1 MTTYFIQAAL
11 YLLVAVICVLLAKRF
26 GLGSVLGYLSAGVI
40 IGPITGLA
48 GEETNT
54 IQHFAEFGVVMMLF
68 IVGLELSPKALWNM
82 KNRLIGLGGLQIG
95 LTTLIITSLGVALDF
110 PWQPSLVVALIFSL
124 SSTAIV
130 MQSFA
135 EKSLNKTDGGQA
147 AFSILL
153 SQDIAVIP
161 MLAVIPL
168 LAIPAYFGMPEASSL
183 ITEHHNVSLVENLSG
198 WQYAGAIVIVI
209 GLIIAAGHYISKP
222 LFTLVA
228 KSGLRELYTA
238 TALLLVISI
247 SALMSV
253 VGLSPALG
261 TFLAGVVL
269 ANSEFR
275 HELESNIQ
283 PFKGLLLGLFF
294 ITVGAGI
301 SFAVISDNFFLISGL
316 TIAVIV
322 IKAAVLLS
330 LAVIFKIK
338 KSDGWLLTLSL
349 AQAGEFGFVVLSFSS
364 QSQALPPE
372 WVAILS
378 PVITLS
384 MFLTPLLFI
393 FYDKVITK
401 QYLEVQPKKAAD
413 NIDKKSQVVIAGIG
427 RFGQV
432 INRLLMANGFE
443 TTVID
448 RSTDMIDRVRKVDIH
463 AYYGDATDSSLLYTA
478 GLEEASL
485 LVISID
491 GPENILHLVK
501 HVKQFHPHLPI
512 VARAYDRGH
521 AYLLEEAGADHVF
534 IESYFTALEMSKS
547 ALKVLGFDE
556 KKAEKAK
563 ALYYQT
569 ELDHHEELHKAWND
583 ANKESYLFNDFIELF
598 VSLEKEMRAA
608 MKEQVNNDNLNITN
622 DNNSDDDITDANT
635 RLNNDTSTVPEV
647 EADVDKAKE

>member
-1 MTTYFIQAAL
+1 MTTYFIQAAI
-11 YLLVAVICVLLAKRF
+11 YLLVAVICVPLAKRL
-26 GLGSVLGYLSAGVI
+26 GLGSVLGYLIAGVL
-40 IGPITGLA
+40 IGPITGLV
-48 GEETNT
+48 GDETST

-68 IVGLELSPKALWNM
+68 VVGLELSPKALWSM
-82 KNRLIGLGGLQIG
+82 RNRLIGLGGLQVG
-95 LTTLIITSLGVALDF
+95 LTTLIITAIGMAFSF
-110 PWQPSLVVALIFSL
+110 PWQPSLVVGLIFSL

-130 MQSFA
+130 MQTFA

-161 MLAVIPL
+161 MLALIPL
-168 LAIPAYFGMPEASSL
+168 LAIPTYFGLPE
-183 ITEHHNVSLVENLSG
+183 TVSLSANHGHISFVEHLTG
-198 WQYAGAIVIVI
+198 WQYAGVVITAIASIIVI
-209 GLIIAAGHYISKP
+209 GHYISKP
-222 LFTLVA
+222 LFTWVA
-228 KSGLRELYTA
+228 NSGLREIYTA

-247 SALMSV
+247 AALMSV

-301 SFAVISDNFFLISGL
+301 SFSVVSEHFLLISSL
-316 TIAVIV
+316 TLSVIF
-322 IKAAVLLS
+322 IKAAVLLT
-330 LAVIFKIK
+330 LAIIFKIK

-401 QYLEVQPKKAAD
+401 RYLVSQQEREAD
-413 NIDKKSQVVIAGIG
+413 HIDKKGQVLIAGIG

-432 INRLLMANGFE
+432 INRLLTVNGVE

-448 RSTDMIDRVRKVDIH
+448 QSTAIIDRVRNIGID
-463 AYYGDATDSSLLYTA
+463 AYYGDATNSELLSTA
-478 GLEEASL
+478 GIDEVSL
-485 LVISID
+485 FVIAMD
-491 GPENILHLVK
+491 DKEHVLALVK
-501 HVKQFHPHLPI
+501 HIKLFHPNLPI
-512 VARAYDRGH
+512 VARAYGRGE
-521 AYLLEEAGADHVF
+521 AYALETAGADYVF
-534 IESYFTALEMSKS
+534 IESYFTALEMSKTS
-547 ALKVLGFDE
+547 LQLLGFE
-556 KKAEKAK
+556 ERKAEKAK
-563 ALYYQT
+563 SLYYQT
-569 ELDHHEELHKAWND
+569 EQEHHQHMIEAWHD
-583 ANKESYLFNDFIELF
+583 ANNDKGQLNNYIELF
-598 VSLEKEMRAA
+598 ISLEKEMRTA
-608 MKEQVNNDNLNITN
+608 MQEQIHD
-622 DNNSDDDITDANT
+622 
-635 RLNNDTSTVPEV
+635 E
-647 EADVDKAKE
+647 

>member
-1 MTTYFIQAAL
+1 MTLYFIQAAT
-11 YLLVAVICVLLAKRF
+11 YLFIAVMCVILAKRL
-26 GLGSVLGYLSAGVI
+26 GLGSVLGYLIAGLI

-68 IVGLELSPKALWNM
+68 VVGLELSPKALWNM
-82 KNRLIGLGGLQIG
+82 RHQLLGLGGLQVI
-95 LTTLIITSLGVALDF
+95 LTTFVIMLAGIVFGF
-110 PWQPSLVVALIFSL
+110 PWEPSLVVGLIFSL

-135 EKSLNKTDGGQA
+135 EKSLNKTDGGKA

-161 MLAVIPL
+161 MLAIIPL
-168 LAIPAYFGMPEASSL
+168 LAIPAYFGMPEVSPVVS
-183 ITEHHNVSLVENLSG
+183 EHNNISLVEHLSG
-198 WQYAGAIVIVI
+198 FQYVGVIMMAIT
-209 GLIIAAGHYISKP
+209 LIIVLGHYLSKP
-222 LFTLVA
+222 LFTLIA
-228 KSGLRELYTA
+228 KSGLREMYTA

-247 SALMSV
+247 AALMSV

-275 HELESNIQ
+275 HELETNIQ

-294 ITVGAGI
+294 VTVGAGI
-301 SFAVISDNFFLISGL
+301 SFSVVSENALLIASLTLAVI
-316 TIAVIV
+316 A
-322 IKAAVLLS
+322 IKASVLFT

-364 QSQALPPE
+364 QSQALPDQ

-401 QYLEVQPKKAAD
+401 RYLASQQHKAAD
-413 NIDKKSQVVIAGIG
+413 HIDKKGQIIIAGIG

-432 INRLLMANGFE
+432 INRLLTAHGFE

-448 RSTDMIDRVRKVDIH
+448 QSTAIIDRLKRVDMH
-463 AYYGDATDSSLLYTA
+463 AYYGDASNPDLLHTA
-478 GLEEASL
+478 GIEEASL
-485 LVISID
+485 FVIAID
-491 GPENILHLVK
+491 DKEHVLGLVK
-501 HVKQFHPHLPI
+501 YIKRFYPNLPV

-521 AYLLEEAGADHVF
+521 AYALEAAGADHVF
-534 IESYFTALEMSKS
+534 IETYFTALEMGKS
-547 ALKVLGFDE
+547 ALKLLGLNE
-556 KKAEKAK
+556 KQAEQSKS
-563 ALYYQT
+563 LYHQT
-569 ELDHHEELHKAWND
+569 GRDHHPELLKAWNK
-583 ANKESYLFNDFIELF
+583 ANEEGDLFNSYIEMFI
-598 VSLEKEMRAA
+598 SLEKEMRVAL
-608 MKEQVNNDNLNITN
+608 KEKLQ
-622 DNNSDDDITDANT
+622 
-635 RLNNDTSTVPEV
+635 E
-647 EADVDKAKE
+647 K

>member
-1 MTTYFIQAAL
+1 MTIYFIQTAI
-11 YLLVAVICVLLAKRF
+11 YLLAAVICVPLAKRL
-26 GLGSVLGYLSAGVI
+26 GLGSVLGYLIAGVI
-40 IGPITGLA
+40 IGPLTGLV
-48 GEETNT
+48 GDETNT

-68 IVGLELSPKALWNM
+68 VVGLELSPKALWNM
-82 KNRLIGLGGLQIG
+82 RNRLISLGGLQIG
-95 LTTLIITSLGVALDF
+95 LTTLIITVLGMALGF
-110 PWQPSLVVALIFSL
+110 PWQPSLVVGLIFSL

-168 LAIPAYFGMPEASSL
+168 LAIPAYFGMPETLSLASDHSN
-183 ITEHHNVSLVENLSG
+183 ISLVEHLSG
-198 WQYAGAIVIVI
+198 WQYAGAIITAI
-209 GLIIAAGHYISKP
+209 TLIIVAGHYISKP
-222 LFTLVA
+222 LFTWVA
-228 KSGLRELYTA
+228 NSGLREIYTA

-247 SALMSV
+247 AALMSV

-301 SFAVISDNFFLISGL
+301 SFAVVSENALLIGSL
-316 TIAVIV
+316 TLAVIV
-322 IKAAVLLS
+322 IKASVLLA

-349 AQAGEFGFVVLSFSS
+349 AQAGEFGFVVLSFSA

-372 WVAILS
+372 WVSILS
-378 PVITLS
+378 PVVTLS

-401 QYLEVQPKKAAD
+401 KYLATQQDKAAD
-413 NIDKKSQVVIAGIG
+413 KIDKKGQVVIAGIG

-448 RSTDMIDRVRKVDIH
+448 QSTAIIDRVKKVDIH
-463 AYYGDATDSSLLYTA
+463 AYYGDATNSALLHTA
-478 GLEEASL
+478 GLDEASL
-485 LVISID
+485 FVIAFDDKEHVLALV
-491 GPENILHLVK
+491 GY
-501 HVKQFHPHLPI
+501 VKQFHPNLPI
-512 VARAYDRGH
+512 VARAYDRGQ
-521 AYLLEEAGADHVF
+521 AYALEAAGADHVF
-534 IESYFTALEMSKS
+534 IETYFTALEMSKTS
-547 ALKVLGFDE
+547 LQVLGFE
-556 KKAEKAK
+556 EEKAERAK
-563 ALYYQT
+563 SLYYDT
-569 ELDHHEELHKAWND
+569 EQQHHQSLLKAWND
-583 ANKESYLFNDFIELF
+583 AKGEGHLLNNFIELF
-598 VSLEKEMRAA
+598 ISLEKEMRAA
-608 MKEQVNNDNLNITN
+608 MKEQLH
-622 DNNSDDDITDANT
+622 
-635 RLNNDTSTVPEV
+635 
-647 EADVDKAKE
+647 DK

>member
-1 MTTYFIQAAL
+1 MTTYFIQAAA

-26 GLGSVLGYLSAGVI
+26 GLGSVLGYLIAGVI
-40 IGPITGLA
+40 IGPVTGLA

-68 IVGLELSPKALWNM
+68 VVGLELSPKALWNM
-82 KNRLIGLGGLQIG
+82 KNKLIGLGGLQIG
-95 LTTLIITSLGVALDF
+95 LTTLIITSLGMALNF
-110 PWQPSLVVALIFSL
+110 PWQPSLVVGLIFSL

-130 MQSFA
+130 MQTFA
-135 EKSLNKTDGGQA
+135 EKSLNKTEGGKA

-168 LAIPAYFGMPEASSL
+168 LAIPAYFGMPEV
-183 ITEHHNVSLVENLSG
+183 VSLASDHSNISLVDNLSG
-198 WQYAGAIVIVI
+198 WQYGAAIVTAIT
-209 GLIIAAGHYISKP
+209 LIIVAGHYVSKP

-228 KSGLRELYTA
+228 KSGLREIYTA

-301 SFAVISDNFFLISGL
+301 SFASVYENFFLITGL
-316 TIAVIV
+316 TLAVII

-330 LAVIFKIK
+330 LAVIFRIK
-338 KSDGWLLTLSL
+338 KSAGWLLTLSL

-364 QSQALPPE
+364 QSQALPE
-372 WVAILS
+372 QWVAILS

-393 FYDKVITK
+393 FYEKVISKKYLTAVQDK
-401 QYLEVQPKKAAD
+401 QAD
-413 NIDKKSQVVIAGIG
+413 NIDNKGQVVIAGIG

-432 INRLLMANGFE
+432 VNRLLSANGFE

-448 RSTDMIDRVRKVDIH
+448 QSTDMIERVRKIDIH
-463 AYYGDATDSSLLYTA
+463 AYFGDATNSALLYTA

-485 LVISID
+485 FVIAID
-491 GPENILHLVK
+491 DKDHVLQLVK
-501 HVKQFHPHLPI
+501 HVKQIYPNLPI
-512 VARAYDRGH
+512 VARAYDRGN
-521 AYLLEEAGADHVF
+521 AYALEEAGADHVF
-534 IESYFTALEMSKS
+534 IESYFTALEMSKTS
-547 ALKVLGFDE
+547 LQVLGFE
-556 KKAEKAK
+556 ESKAEKAK
-563 ALYYQT
+563 TLYHHT
-569 ELDHHEELHKAWND
+569 ELAHHPQLLKAWND
-583 ANKESYLFNDFIELF
+583 ASKESYLFNNFIELF
-598 VSLEKEMRAA
+598 ISLEKEMRTA
-608 MKEQVNNDNLNITN
+608 MQDQLK
-622 DNNSDDDITDANT
+622 
-635 RLNNDTSTVPEV
+635 
-647 EADVDKAKE
+647 DK

>member
-11 YLLVAVICVLLAKRF
+11 YLLVAVICVLLAKRY

-54 IQHFAEFGVVMMLF
+54 IQHFAEFGVAMMLF

-82 KNRLIGLGGLQIG
+82 KSRLIGLGGLQIS
-95 LTTLIITSLGVALDF
+95 LTTLIITLLGVTLDF
-110 PWQPSLVVALIFSL
+110 PWQPSLVVGLIFSL

-161 MLAVIPL
+161 ILAVIPL
-168 LAIPAYFGMPEASSL
+168 LAIPAYFGMPETISL
-183 ITEHHNVSLVENLSG
+183 VSDHGAISLVEHLSG
-198 WQYAGAIVIVI
+198 WQYAGVI
-209 GLIIAAGHYISKP
+209 IIAMALIVGVGHYISKP

-301 SFAVISDNFFLISGL
+301 SFAVIGEHFFLISGL
-316 TIAVIV
+316 TIAVFAV
-322 IKAAVLLS
+322 KAAVLLS
-330 LAVIFKIK
+330 LAIIFKIK

-372 WVAILS
+372 WVSILS

-393 FYDKVITK
+393 FYDKVVIK
-401 QYLEVQPKKAAD
+401 QYAVTQHKKQAD
-413 NIDKKSQVVIAGIG
+413 NIDKKGQVVIAGIG

-448 RSTDMIDRVRKVDIH
+448 RSTDMIDRVRKIDIH

-485 LVISID
+485 LVIAID
-491 GPENILHLVK
+491 GQENILHLVK

-521 AYLLEEAGADHVF
+521 GYLLEEAGADHVF
-534 IESYFTALEMSKS
+534 IESYFTALEMSKIS
-547 ALKVLGFDE
+547 LQVLGFDQ

-563 ALYYQT
+563 SLYYQT
-569 ELDHHEELHKAWND
+569 ELDHHDDLYKAWGD
-583 ANKESYLFNDFIELF
+583 ANKESYLFNNFIELF
-598 VSLEKEMRAA
+598 VSLEHEMRSA
-608 MKEQVNNDNLNITN
+608 MKEHINN
-622 DNNSDDDITDANT
+622 
-635 RLNNDTSTVPEV
+635 E
-647 EADVDKAKE
+647 KE

>member
-1 MTTYFIQAAL
+1 MTIYFIQAAA

-26 GLGSVLGYLSAGVI
+26 GLGSVLGYLIAGVI
-40 IGPITGLA
+40 IGPVTGLA

-68 IVGLELSPKALWNM
+68 VVGLELSPKALWNM
-82 KNRLIGLGGLQIG
+82 KNKLIGLGGLQIG
-95 LTTLIITSLGVALDF
+95 LTTLIITSLGMALNF
-110 PWQPSLVVALIFSL
+110 PWQPSLVVGLIFSL

-130 MQSFA
+130 MQTFA
-135 EKSLNKTDGGQA
+135 EKSLNKTEGGKA

-168 LAIPAYFGMPEASSL
+168 LAIPAYFGMPEV
-183 ITEHHNVSLVENLSG
+183 VSLASDHSNISLVDNLSG
-198 WQYAGAIVIVI
+198 WQYGVAIVTAIT
-209 GLIIAAGHYISKP
+209 LIIVAGHYVSKP

-228 KSGLRELYTA
+228 KSGLREIYTA

-301 SFAVISDNFFLISGL
+301 SFASVYENFFLITGL
-316 TIAVIV
+316 TLAVII

-330 LAVIFKIK
+330 LAVIFRIK
-338 KSDGWLLTLSL
+338 KSAGWLLTLSL

-364 QSQALPPE
+364 QSQALPE
-372 WVAILS
+372 QWVAILS

-393 FYDKVITK
+393 FYEKVITK
-401 QYLEVQPKKAAD
+401 KYLTVVQDKQAD
-413 NIDKKSQVVIAGIG
+413 NIDNKGQVVIAGIG

-432 INRLLMANGFE
+432 VNRLLSANGFE

-448 RSTDMIDRVRKVDIH
+448 QSTDMIERVRKIDIH
-463 AYYGDATDSSLLYTA
+463 AYYGDATNSALLYAA
-478 GLEEASL
+478 GLQEASL
-485 LVISID
+485 FVIAID
-491 GPENILHLVK
+491 DKDHVLQLVK
-501 HVKQFHPHLPI
+501 HVKQFHPNLPI
-512 VARAYDRGH
+512 VARAYDRGN
-521 AYLLEEAGADHVF
+521 AYALEEAGADHVF
-534 IESYFTALEMSKS
+534 IESYFTALEMSKTS
-547 ALKVLGFDE
+547 LQVLGFE
-556 KKAEKAK
+556 ESKAEKAK
-563 ALYYQT
+563 TLYHHT
-569 ELDHHEELHKAWND
+569 ELEHHPQLLKAWND
-583 ANKESYLFNDFIELF
+583 ASKESYLFNNFIELF
-598 VSLEKEMRAA
+598 ISLEKEMRAA
-608 MKEQVNNDNLNITN
+608 MQDQFK
-622 DNNSDDDITDANT
+622 
-635 RLNNDTSTVPEV
+635 
-647 EADVDKAKE
+647 DK

>member
-1 MTTYFIQAAL
+1 MTIYFIQAAL
-11 YLLVAVICVLLAKRF
+11 YLLVAVICVLTAKRF

-40 IGPITGLA
+40 IGPLTGLA
-48 GEETNT
+48 GEETTT

-82 KNRLIGLGGLQIG
+82 KSRLIGLGGLQIG
-95 LTTLIITSLGVALDF
+95 LTTLIIMSLGVALDF
-110 PWQPSLVVALIFSL
+110 PWQPSLVVGLIFSL

-168 LAIPAYFGMPEASSL
+168 LAIPAYFGMPESASLVS
-183 ITEHHNVSLVENLSG
+183 EHDTISLVEHLSG
-198 WQYAGAIVIVI
+198 WQYAGAIVIAI
-209 GLIIAAGHYISKP
+209 TLIVGAGHYISKP

-228 KSGLRELYTA
+228 KSGLREIYTA

-301 SFAVISDNFFLISGL
+301 SFAVISDHFFLISGL
-316 TIAVIV
+316 TIGVILV
-322 IKAAVLLS
+322 KAAVLLS

-372 WVAILS
+372 WIAILS

-401 QYLEVQPKKAAD
+401 QYIVARPKKEAD
-413 NIDKKSQVVIAGIG
+413 NIDTKGQVVIAGIG

-448 RSTDMIDRVRKVDIH
+448 QSTDMIDRVKKVDIH
-463 AYYGDATDSSLLYTA
+463 AYYGDATDSSLLYAA
-478 GLEEASL
+478 GLEQASL
-485 LVISID
+485 LVIAID
-491 GPENILHLVK
+491 GQENVLHLVK
-501 HVKQFHPHLPI
+501 HVKQFHPNLPI

-521 AYLLEEAGADHVF
+521 GYELEDAGADHVF

-547 ALKVLGFDE
+547 SLQVLGFDE
-556 KKAEKAK
+556 HQAERAK
-563 ALYYQT
+563 SLYYQT
-569 ELDHHEELHKAWND
+569 ELDHHDSLRNAWNEG
-583 ANKESYLFNDFIELF
+583 KQESYLFNNFIELF
-598 VSLEKEMRAA
+598 VSLEKEMRMA
-608 MKEQVNNDNLNITN
+608 MEEQINNDKEQKINN
-622 DNNSDDDITDANT
+622 NN
-635 RLNNDTSTVPEV
+635 E
-647 EADVDKAKE
+647 

>member
-1 MTTYFIQAAL
+1 MTIYFIQAAI
-11 YLLVAVICVLLAKRF
+11 YLFAAVICVPLAKRL
-26 GLGSVLGYLSAGVI
+26 GLGSVLGYLIAGLI
-40 IGPITGLA
+40 IGPVTGLV
-48 GEETNT
+48 GDETST

-68 IVGLELSPKALWNM
+68 VVGLELSPKALWNM
-82 KNRLIGLGGLQIG
+82 KGRLIGLGGLQIS
-95 LTTLIITSLGVALDF
+95 LTTLIITLLGMALNF
-110 PWQPSLVVALIFSL
+110 PWQPSLVVGLIFSL

-161 MLAVIPL
+161 MLAAIPL
-168 LAIPAYFGMPEASSL
+168 LAIPLYFGIPEAATLTS
-183 ITEHHNVSLVENLSG
+183 EHANLSLVEHLSG
-198 WQYAGAIVIVI
+198 WQYAGAIVCAIT
-209 GLIIAAGHYISKP
+209 LIIVVGHYISKP
-222 LFTLVA
+222 LFTWVA
-228 KSGLRELYTA
+228 NTGLREIYTA
-238 TALLLVISI
+238 TALLLIISI
-247 SALMSV
+247 AALMSL

-261 TFLAGVVL
+261 AFLAGVVL

-301 SFAVISDNFFLISGL
+301 SFSVVSDNFGLISSL
-316 TIAVIV
+316 TLAVIA
-322 IKAAVLLS
+322 IKAGVLLT

-364 QSQALPPE
+364 QSQALPLE
-372 WVAILS
+372 WEAILS

-401 QYLEVQPKKAAD
+401 QYATSQQTRAAD
-413 NIDKKSQVVIAGIG
+413 AIDKKGQVVIAGIG

-432 INRLLMANGFE
+432 INRLLMANGFD

-448 RSTDMIDRVRKVDIH
+448 QSTTMIERVKKVGIH
-463 AYYGDATDSSLLYTA
+463 AYFGDATNTSLLHTA
-478 GLEEASL
+478 GLDEASL
-485 LVISID
+485 FVIAID
-491 GPENILHLVK
+491 DKEHVLQLVK
-501 HVKQFHPHLPI
+501 HVKQFHPHVPM

-521 AYLLEEAGADHVF
+521 AYDLENAGADHVF
-534 IESYFTALEMSKS
+534 IESYFTALEMSKTS
-547 ALKVLGFDE
+547 LQVLGLDE
-556 KKAEKAK
+556 SKAEKAK
-563 ALYYQT
+563 NLYHQT
-569 ELDHHEELHKAWND
+569 ELQHHQNLLKASIA
-583 ANKESYLFNDFIELF
+583 ANKETRMVNNYIELF
-598 VSLEKEMRAA
+598 ISLEKEMRQA
-608 MKEQVNNDNLNITN
+608 MKEQLH
-622 DNNSDDDITDANT
+622 
-635 RLNNDTSTVPEV
+635 
-647 EADVDKAKE
+647 DK

>member
-1 MTTYFIQAAL
+1 MTVYFIQTAI
-11 YLLVAVICVLLAKRF
+11 YLLAAVICVPLAKRL
-26 GLGSVLGYLSAGVI
+26 GLGSVLGYLIAGVI
-40 IGPITGLA
+40 IGPITGLV
-48 GEETNT
+48 GDETNT

-68 IVGLELSPKALWNM
+68 VVGLELSPKALWNM
-82 KNRLIGLGGLQIG
+82 KNRLISLGGLQIT
-95 LTTLIITSLGVALDF
+95 LTTLIITGLGMAFDF
-110 PWQPSLVVALIFSL
+110 PWQPSLVVGLIFSL

-168 LAIPAYFGMPEASSL
+168 LAIPAYFGMPEVVSLTADHSSSL
-183 ITEHHNVSLVENLSG
+183 SLVEHLSG
-198 WQYAGAIVIVI
+198 WQYAGAIVTAIT
-209 GLIIAAGHYISKP
+209 LIIVAGHYISKP
-222 LFTLVA
+222 LFTWVA
-228 KSGLRELYTA
+228 NSGLREIYTA

-247 SALMSV
+247 AALMSV

-301 SFAVISDNFFLISGL
+301 SFSVVSESALLIGSLTLAVI
-316 TIAVIV
+316 A
-322 IKAAVLLS
+322 IKAAVLLT
-330 LAVIFKIK
+330 LAVTFKIK

-372 WVAILS
+372 WVSILS

-401 QYLEVQPKKAAD
+401 KYLTNQQDKEADKIEKKGQ
-413 NIDKKSQVVIAGIG
+413 IVIAGIG

-432 INRLLMANGFE
+432 INRFLSANGFE

-448 RSTDMIDRVRKVDIH
+448 QSTAIIERVKRVDIH
-463 AYYGDATDSSLLYTA
+463 AYYGDATNSSLLSTA
-478 GLEEASL
+478 GLAEASL
-485 LVISID
+485 FVIAFD
-491 GPENILHLVK
+491 DKERVLELVK
-501 HVKQFHPHLPI
+501 HVRQFYPHLPI
-512 VARAYDRGH
+512 VARAYDRGQ
-521 AYLLEEAGADHVF
+521 AYALEAAGANHVF
-534 IESYFTALEMSKS
+534 VESYFTALEMSKTS
-547 ALKVLGFDE
+547 LEVLGFE
-556 KKAEKAK
+556 KEEADKAR
-563 ALYYQT
+563 ALYLKT
-569 ELDHHEELHKAWND
+569 EQAHHQHLLDAWIDDNRED
-583 ANKESYLFNDFIELF
+583 NKDGSKYKNFIELF
-598 VSLEKEMRAA
+598 ISLEQELRDE
-608 MKEQVNNDNLNITN
+608 MKEQI
-622 DNNSDDDITDANT
+622 S
-635 RLNNDTSTVPEV
+635 R
-647 EADVDKAKE
+647 K

>member
-1 MTTYFIQAAL
+1 MTIYFIQTAI
-11 YLLVAVICVLLAKRF
+11 YLLAAVICVPLAKRL
-26 GLGSVLGYLSAGVI
+26 GLGSVLGYLIAGVI
-40 IGPITGLA
+40 IGPIAGLV
-48 GEETNT
+48 GDETNT

-68 IVGLELSPKALWNM
+68 VVGLELSPKALWNM
-82 KNRLIGLGGLQIG
+82 KNRLISLGGLQLS
-95 LTTLIITSLGVALDF
+95 LTTVIITFIGVMLDF
-110 PWQPSLVVALIFSL
+110 PWQPSLVIGLIFSL

-168 LAIPAYFGMPEASSL
+168 LAIPTYFGLPEVISL
-183 ITEHHNVSLVENLSG
+183 TSDHSNLSIVEHLSG
-198 WQYAGAIVIVI
+198 WQYAGVIVI
-209 GLIIAAGHYISKP
+209 AISLIIVAGHYISKP
-222 LFTLVA
+222 LFTWVA
-228 KSGLRELYTA
+228 NSGLREIYTA
-238 TALLLVISI
+238 TALLLVVSI
-247 SALMSV
+247 AALMSII
-253 VGLSPALG
+253 GLSPALG

-301 SFAVISDNFFLISGL
+301 SFTVVSENALLIGSLTLAVIL
-316 TIAVIV
+316 
-322 IKAAVLLS
+322 IKASVLLT

-349 AQAGEFGFVVLSFSS
+349 AQAGEFGFVVLSFSA
-364 QSQALPPE
+364 QSQALPAE

-401 QYLEVQPKKAAD
+401 KYLVTQQEKEAD
-413 NIDKKSQVVIAGIG
+413 EIDNKGQVVIAGIG

-448 RSTDMIDRVRKVDIH
+448 QSTTIIDRVKKVDIH
-463 AYYGDATDSSLLYTA
+463 AYYGDATNSALLHTA
-478 GLEEASL
+478 GLDEASL
-485 LVISID
+485 FIVAFD
-491 GPENILHLVK
+491 DKERILSLVK
-501 HVKQFHPHLPI
+501 HVKKFHPNLPI
-512 VARAYDRGH
+512 VARAYDRGQ
-521 AYLLEEAGADHVF
+521 AYALEEAGADHVF
-534 IESYFTALEMSKS
+534 IETYFTALEMSKTS
-547 ALKVLGFDE
+547 LQVLGFE
-556 KKAEKAK
+556 EEKAEKAK
-563 ALYYQT
+563 SLYYKT
-569 ELDHHEELHKAWND
+569 EQQHHQSLLKAWSD
-583 ANKESYLFNDFIELF
+583 AKKESHLLNNFIELF
-598 VSLEKEMRAA
+598 TSLEQEMRVA
-608 MKEQVNNDNLNITN
+608 MQEQLND
-622 DNNSDDDITDANT
+622 
-635 RLNNDTSTVPEV
+635 
-647 EADVDKAKE
+647 K

>member
-1 MTTYFIQAAL
+1 MTIYFIQAAI
-11 YLLVAVICVLLAKRF
+11 YLLAAVICVPLAKRL
-26 GLGSVLGYLSAGVI
+26 GLGSVLGYLIAGVI
-40 IGPITGLA
+40 IGPVTGLV
-48 GEETNT
+48 GDETTT

-68 IVGLELSPKALWNM
+68 VVGLELSPKALWNM
-82 KNRLIGLGGLQIG
+82 KGRLIGLGGLQIS
-95 LTTLIITSLGVALDF
+95 LTTLIITLLGMAFNF
-110 PWQPSLVVALIFSL
+110 PWQPSLVVGLIFSL

-135 EKSLNKTDGGQA
+135 EKSLSKTDGGQA

-161 MLAVIPL
+161 MLAAIPL
-168 LAIPAYFGMPEASSL
+168 LAIPLYFGMPEAALISS
-183 ITEHHNVSLVENLSG
+183 EHSNISLVENLSG
-198 WQYAGAIVIVI
+198 WQHAGAIVLAIT
-209 GLIIAAGHYISKP
+209 LIIVVGHYISKP
-222 LFTLVA
+222 LFTWVA
-228 KSGLRELYTA
+228 NTGLREIYTA
-238 TALLLVISI
+238 TALLLIISI
-247 SALMSV
+247 AALMSL

-261 TFLAGVVL
+261 AFLAGVVL

-275 HELESNIQ
+275 HELENNIQ

-301 SFAVISDNFFLISGL
+301 SFVVISENLLLISGL
-316 TIAVIV
+316 TLTVIT
-322 IKAAVLLS
+322 IKALVLLS

-401 QYLEVQPKKAAD
+401 KYLASQQRKESD
-413 NIDKKSQVVIAGIG
+413 TIDKKSQVVIAGIG

-432 INRLLMANGFE
+432 INRLLTIHGFE

-448 RSTDMIDRVRKVDIH
+448 RSTAVIERVKKVNMH
-463 AYYGDATDSSLLYTA
+463 AYFGDATDPLLLNTA

-485 LVISID
+485 FVIAMD
-491 GPENILHLVK
+491 DKEHVLQLVK
-501 HVKQFHPHLPI
+501 HVKRFYPNLPI

-521 AYLLEEAGADHVF
+521 AYSLEAAGVDHVF
-534 IESYFTALEMSKS
+534 IESYFTALEMGKTSLK
-547 ALKVLGFDE
+547 ALGLDE
-556 KKAEKAK
+556 DRAEKAK
-563 ALYYQT
+563 SLYYEKEQQ
-569 ELDHHEELHKAWND
+569 HHQHLFNAWSD
-583 ANKESYLFNDFIELF
+583 ANKESHLVNNYIELF
-598 VSLEKEMRAA
+598 ISLEKEMRIA
-608 MKEQVNNDNLNITN
+608 MQEQFHT
-622 DNNSDDDITDANT
+622 
-635 RLNNDTSTVPEV
+635 
-647 EADVDKAKE
+647 KK